1 MKNKEYEMGYKYGR
15 KLGPYEAS
23 CDISV
28 NFFKMIFGKELTYKR
43 KRIKWLSNYEL
54 ELLWEEM
61 FEYLSHDKN
70 KNGERN
76 EEQFNKYKSNI
87 LKLLR

>member
-1 MKNKEYEMGYKYGR
+1 MKNEEYEIGYKYGY
-15 KLGPYEAS
+15 KLGKYKSS

-28 NFFKMIFGKELTYKR
+28 NFFKMTFGKEFTHER

-54 ELLWEEM
+54 ELLWDQI
-61 FEYLSHDKN
+61 FEYLRHDN
-70 KNGERN
+70 SKNGERK
-76 EEQFNKYKSNI
+76 EEEINKYKANI

>member
-1 MKNKEYEMGYKYGR
+1 MKNEEYEMNYKYAR
-15 KLGPYEAS
+15 KIGHYKAL

-28 NFFKMIFGKELTYKR
+28 NFFKMIFGKELSYEI
-43 KRIKWLSNYEL
+43 KRITWLSNYEL
-54 ELLWEEM
+54 ELLWNEM

-70 KNGERN
+70 KNRESN
-76 EEQFNKYKSNI
+76 EEDLNKYKSNI